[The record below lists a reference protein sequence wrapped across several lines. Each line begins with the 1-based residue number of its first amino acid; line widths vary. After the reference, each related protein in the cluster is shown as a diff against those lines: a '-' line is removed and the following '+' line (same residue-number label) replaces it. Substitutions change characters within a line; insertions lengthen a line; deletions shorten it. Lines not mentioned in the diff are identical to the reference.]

1 MCAEFSRQIKFFSA
15 ELRKKMLTFAKW
27 FRLIPISTFLAV
39 SDTTANQIEASVAM
53 ITCHTSYKLGLA
65 EGNISI
71 SNSTEASTGTLCRCT
86 DGDKFKLMQTDACNI
101 IISCMSSKEVH
112 PSSKHMQ
119 IIYDGISQ
127 KQHSSIIQHVRNTNC
142 AVLC

>member
-1 MCAEFSRQIKFFSA
+1 MGGRQIKFFSA

-39 SDTTANQIEASVAM
+39 SDTTANQIEASVAV
-53 ITCHTSYKLGLA
+53 ITCHTSNKLGLA
-65 EGNISI
+65 EGNIAI

-101 IISCMSSKEVH
+101 IISCIARYPAKT
-112 PSSKHMQ
+112 
-119 IIYDGISQ
+119 Y
-127 KQHSSIIQHVRNTNC
+127 IQVLNTCRSFMTVFHRNNI
-142 AVLC
+142 LL